1 VTAIRAWLQRQPRGY
16 RLPYGRILA
25 IYSGLMA
32 ALLLASLDQTIVAT
46 ALPRIV
52 SDLGGLGAYSW
63 VFTAYVLAMTVT
75 VPLYGKLG
83 DVYGSKPLFVFAI
96 SVFLLGSVLCGL
108 AWGMPELVVFRAI
121 QGVGAGGLFALTHAT
136 IGRIVPP
143 RSRGRWQGLIGVTFA
158 IGSIAGPALGGVIV
172 DNASWRWVFYVNVPV
187 GLLALAVIALTMPR
201 RAPRLHHSVD
211 YRGAGLLA
219 GGTGALMLGLGWGGR
234 EYGWSSPQVL
244 GCFAAS
250 VALLAAFG
258 LLERRVREP
267 ILPFELLRRSTVASG
282 IASTGL
288 AGMAMFGVI
297 AFVPLFVQG
306 VIGSSAT
313 SSGVVLTPFMLA
325 VVGTSILTGQW
336 ISWTGRY
343 KPNALAGPVVL
354 GTGLVLLSTM
364 DTSTTIERTAF
375 YMVVSG
381 IGLGLMMQTFVVAVQ
396 NSVPL
401 DSMGSATA
409 LTQFSR
415 SIGTTLGVTLMG
427 VIVNQGLP
435 AGVHLEGQTVHRL
448 SPALRTDLA
457 DALQPAFLAAAF
469 VCVVLFVVVVVGI
482 REVPLRRGFEEV
494 APADAPAALA
504 PQKMQARG

>member
-1 VTAIRAWLQRQPRGY
+1 V
-16 RLPYGRILA
+16 
-25 IYSGLMA
+25 
-32 ALLLASLDQTIVAT
+32 
-46 ALPRIV
+46 
-52 SDLGGLGAYSW
+52 
-63 VFTAYVLAMTVT
+63 
-75 VPLYGKLG
+75 
-83 DVYGSKPLFVFAI
+83 
-96 SVFLLGSVLCGL
+96 
-108 AWGMPELVVFRAI
+108 
-121 QGVGAGGLFALTHAT
+121 
-136 IGRIVPP
+136 
-143 RSRGRWQGLIGVTFA
+143 
-158 IGSIAGPALGGVIV
+158 
-172 DNASWRWVFYVNVPV
+172 
-187 GLLALAVIALTMPR
+187 
-201 RAPRLHHSVD
+201 
-211 YRGAGLLA
+211 
-219 GGTGALMLGLGWGGR
+219 
-234 EYGWSSPQVL
+234 
-244 GCFAAS
+244 
-250 VALLAAFG
+250 AFG

-267 ILPFELLRRSTVASG
+267 ILPFELLRRSTVAAG

-325 VVGTSILTGQW
+325 VVVTSILTGQW

-343 KPNALAGPVVL
+343 KPNALAGPIVL

-435 AGVHLEGQTVHRL
+435 SGVHLEGETVHRL

-469 VCVVLFVVVVVGI
+469 VCAILFVVVVLGI
-482 REVPLRRGFEEV
+482 REVPLRRGFEE
-494 APADAPAALA
+494 AAQPEA
-504 PQKMQARG
+504 AAGVTPSSERAEAVR

>member
-1 VTAIRAWLQRQPRGY
+1 
-16 RLPYGRILA
+16 
-25 IYSGLMA
+25 
-32 ALLLASLDQTIVAT
+32 
-46 ALPRIV
+46 
-52 SDLGGLGAYSW
+52 
-63 VFTAYVLAMTVT
+63 

-96 SVFLLGSVLCGL
+96 SIFLLGSVLCGL
-108 AWGMPELVVFRAI
+108 AWGMPELIAFRAI

-143 RSRGRWQGLIGVTFA
+143 RARGRWQGLIGVTFA

-211 YRGAGLLA
+211 YRGAALLA

-234 EYGWSSPQVL
+234 EYAWSSPQVL

-250 VALLAAFG
+250 AALLAAFG

-267 ILPFELLRRSTVASG
+267 ILPFELLRRSTVSAG

-288 AGMAMFGVI
+288 AAMAMFGVI
-297 AFVPLFVQG
+297 VFVPLFVQG

-313 SSGVVLTPFMLA
+313 SSGAVLTPFMLS

-354 GTGLVLLSTM
+354 GTGLALLSTM
-364 DTSTTIERTAF
+364 GTSTTIERAAL

-435 AGVHLEGQTVHRL
+435 AGVHLEGQTVHQL
-448 SPALRTDLA
+448 SPALRVDLA

-469 VCVVLFVVVVVGI
+469 ICAILFVVVVVGI
-482 REVPLRRGFEEV
+482 REVPLRRGFEE
-494 APADAPAALA
+494 AAQPETAVGAVPPERVGAATKL
-504 PQKMQARG
+504 